1 MSPSR
6 AQAQGPA
13 SARPSRVA
21 KIALWLA
28 LITLA
33 AVAVGLLGAMT
44 GLLPP
49 LTGFL
54 LFGAAMVLGSILTVI
69 VGLIGIVVTR
79 ARPGR
84 PVRPGRKAALQAVG
98 IGGAL
103 LVVMA
108 ILASRSGRVPP
119 IHDITT
125 NLDDPPRFVA
135 AARAEANQGKSFDYP
150 QGNPETP
157 ALQKEAY
164 PDLEPIGLDLP
175 PAEAL
180 ERARKAAEDL
190 GWTVVEVDPNDG
202 RLEATFT
209 SRIFRFVDDIVVR
222 IRPTASGSIADVRS
236 TSRVGESDLG
246 ANAARIRSFREQ
258 VTENE

>member
-1 MSPSR
+1 V
-6 AQAQGPA
+6 
-13 SARPSRVA
+13 AR
-21 KIALWLA
+21 IALWLG

-33 AVAVGLLGAMT
+33 VVAIGLLGARI
-44 GLLPP
+44 GVLPP

-54 LFGAAMVLGSILTVI
+54 LFGAGMALGSILTLL
-69 VGLIGIVVTR
+69 VGLVGIIVTR
-79 ARPGR
+79 ARAGR
-84 PVRPGRKAALQAVG
+84 PVRPGRKAALQAVA

-103 LVVMA
+103 LIVMA

-125 NLDDPPRFVA
+125 NIDDPPRFVA
-135 AARAEANQGKSFDYP
+135 AARAEGNQGKNLDYP

-157 ALQKEAY
+157 ALQKEGY

-190 GWTVVEVDPNDG
+190 GWHVVEVDPNDG

-209 SRIFRFVDDIVVR
+209 SRLFRFVDDIVVR

-246 ANAARIRSFREQ
+246 ANAKRIRSFREH

>member
-1 MSPSR
+1 
-6 AQAQGPA
+6 
-13 SARPSRVA
+13 VA
-21 KIALWLA
+21 KIALYLG

-33 AVAVGLLGAMT
+33 AVAIGLLGAMM
-44 GLLPP
+44 GVLPP
-49 LTGFL
+49 FAGFL
-54 LFGAAMVLGSILTVI
+54 LFGAAMVLGSVLTLL
-69 VGLIGIVVTR
+69 VGLVGIIVTR
-79 ARPGR
+79 ARAGR
-84 PVRPGRKAALQAVG
+84 PVRPGRRSALQAVA

-125 NLDDPPRFVA
+125 NLEDPPRFVA
-135 AARAEANQGKSFDYP
+135 AARAEGNQGKNLDYP
-150 QGNPETP
+150 QGNPDTP
-157 ALQKEAY
+157 AMQKEAY

-190 GWTVVEVDPNDG
+190 GWQVVEVDPNDG

-209 SRIFRFVDDIVVR
+209 SRLFRFVDDIVVR
-222 IRPTASGSIADVRS
+222 IRPSQGGSIADVRS

-246 ANAARIRSFREQ
+246 ANAARIRSFREHL
-258 VTENE
+258 TENE